1 MINIGELAAK
11 LTLDTT
17 EYYRGLDNV
26 ERSSASLGE
35 RMTRGL
41 ATVGTALTAG
51 VTLPL
56 VGIGT
61 TAAKVAADFES
72 QMNVLTVAARSS
84 GTGLEDLRQAALAV
98 GADTELIGISAA
110 EAADAMTNFY
120 KAGLD
125 TTDIFGDLEGY
136 LEGNI
141 SLTGALRA
149 AVDLAAASELDLAQA
164 SDVVAI
170 AMATFGLSAE
180 DAGRIADSFV
190 GSADASL
197 ASVGDL
203 AQAMINFGP
212 TAASFGF
219 TLEQANTALALLS
232 TRGIKGAEAGTA
244 LKSML
249 TNMMSNTN
257 AVKDAWRDLG
267 VSLYDSEGAM
277 RALPDVIGDLETAM
291 AGMTEQQRN
300 QYIQTLAGTY
310 GMKAL
315 QTLLAEGKSGWDDM
329 TASIEDAATAQ
340 EVANARTQGFHSA
353 IEQLQGVIETL
364 LIQVGTP
371 LIENFLTPAARWL
384 GEMAGSL
391 SEKLTPALA
400 DFLVKG
406 ALVVAAAGPV
416 ALLLAQL
423 PKLIG
428 FLTGPVGL
436 IAGVIGLGIAFE
448 LQTGIISSFAKY
460 IGAVLE
466 DGDTLNDWLTHLP
479 KAMQPAAKAFGE
491 LVDDLAAL
499 VKYIGAVLADGD
511 YLNDW
516 LTHLPEAIR
525 GVVVEMGKMIALL
538 SEGDTKGA
546 FGLFQTWIAGGI
558 RSIDENKGQ
567 WVADIGKRI
576 GDLLAAAAAW
586 VSANIGPRA
595 AELWAQVRTWAET
608 AFGYIR
614 DHYREWGD
622 TAGAFLLSA
631 LGAAAA
637 WVSANI
643 GPKAAELWAAIRVW
657 VAGAFDTLKDP
668 AKRAEFVDGLREGLR
683 KTVTEAADRL
693 GIETESGKAADLADK
708 IGSWISGGLTQKKD
722 ELAAKLKPALISIID
737 GSATEAVR
745 EMTTPDSNPLVRIV
759 AALVDQTADDLQT
772 NAEQRGADTAKG
784 LIAILTVAAGAAA
797 LVARTG
803 SIHEAL
809 AAATAEGVATAVEK
823 RRPELTKGAIGFLK
837 GFADELTKA
846 ATGRDDT
853 GFGPWLDETAAK
865 IGEKFDEIATGIGE
879 DARGWGDKI
888 KEALGSPTAADSI
901 IGKASAKMDE
911 FRATILDVTAEI
923 GPQMKEWFA
932 DPANPNS
939 IWAQLAAAWE
949 ELDGQAGAAIA
960 LIVETIIG
968 VVKEIPA
975 KIRAFFD
982 GTPEDG
988 TSVKAELEAVD
999 LLEVGK
1005 GIIQS
1010 LWDGLTEKATAM
1022 IAWANGIAATLSS
1035 IWDGIKR
1042 TADAISGAPTTPPST
1057 TLPSSGG
1064 GGNPGG
1070 GGIPYGGGGTP
1081 VGDPTG
1087 RVTYGSVLDGML
1099 GSSKALLTDFTGIV
1113 DQLARVARA
1122 MIDVARDLFAEV
1134 GDEEQRKVI
1143 DKQMELFN
1151 QLAASTRGLTDAY
1164 AALAQE
1170 LPEVDT
1176 ARITSVIRVAR
1187 ELMGELLI
1195 AARELF
1201 GDASAEDL
1209 DKRLPAVEAFASLG
1223 SKLGSFVSGVVGAWG
1238 TLGGELPPVP
1248 DDLRQRIGALLG
1260 VVAVVADEIE
1270 GMTAR
1275 DWANVAALA
1284 AQMQPVM
1291 DIVSGAARALQDMA
1305 AWKPTPGMGQIST
1318 EILKWA
1324 VSVVE
1329 FLRGHAAQHM
1339 GDEAPQMDA
1348 FGDAVGAAMSVL
1360 SDTAQALQ
1368 TLAQWKPTAGMG
1380 EISTNLAK
1388 FAVAVVELMAGH
1400 AQKVLGDEV
1409 PNITAFG
1416 EAASAAMSVLSDT
1429 AQALM
1434 VLKQWTPTGGM
1445 GAISTNVAK
1454 FAVAVVELVI
1464 SLAKRFDQEGLD
1476 AAKRMAEAQTPIM
1489 QAIQSTVLMMQ
1500 ALKEWE
1506 GAPNLGRISTN
1517 VALFAAA
1524 VIDLMVSLA
1533 TRFQQEGLDAAKA
1546 MSEAAG
1552 PVMDALS
1559 GTLSLMAGLKEWQGA
1574 EGLGVKSTNVSKFAV
1589 AIVDF
1594 VIALAQKFDAE
1605 GIAAAQRFATAAGP
1619 VMSALE
1625 SALNFMNGLK
1635 EWEGAP
1641 GLGVKST
1648 NIIKF
1653 AVAVVDLVR
1662 ALAAQFSEEGLAAAA
1677 ELGDTI
1683 GRVTAGLKT
1692 ALDLLNGLREYT
1704 AVPETN
1710 VLQFEQ
1716 DLLFIMQRLRVWLSG
1731 PLATLA
1737 DETVTAAAQAIGVI
1751 AGGLRGAVD
1760 LLASLVDYKAVPD
1773 RAMLQFEQDLTF
1785 LLQRMIFWL
1794 KGPLAIYADEIVEKA
1809 GRTIGVVLGGLG
1821 DALGLLQGL
1830 KDYTRPTQD
1839 AIAGFIEDVQ
1849 KTFVAFADW
1858 VLLEF
1863 ADDVPDVVAKFG
1875 TTAAALFSGL
1885 THALTLLVGLKDY
1898 AQVPQQAMDDF
1909 MADVQRI
1916 VDAFVRWVVGRFGDT
1931 VDDSVTAWGDAMGS
1945 LFGGLSSALKLLT
1958 ELPKYVPP
1966 ARDAMDRFVDD
1977 VMHLM
1982 TYFISIMPP
1991 LDEETAKA
1999 VTAFGNTIGAL
2010 FSGLA
2015 DALDVLQGLVWYVRP
2030 SQTRMDNFAN
2040 DVKALF
2046 EKFAAYAKTELVTSS
2061 NKAVTE
2067 FGNALGAL
2075 SGGLGAA
2082 LSLFEKLMSANF
2094 DAWLAKPAGPGQS
2107 ASPFE
2112 KKLQQFNEALH
2123 TAIVS
2128 WNNWI
2133 VNTLD
2138 KEAIALVGSFS
2149 DTLKRIS
2156 EGFGAALKLLVDLN
2170 EEGLPSM
2177 ERLQQYLDLVLMLFR
2192 AFLEGQGDQAG
2203 LDDVGDLVK
2212 QAGEDVIG
2220 ALGDIGAGL
2229 QPQQEKWRLWG
2240 SNMMKDGLV
2249 AGIEQGLWASATRL
2263 KGAGTGAAQ
2272 QLLGGFK
2279 TTLGIA
2285 SPSRAF
2291 MEAAA
2296 EIPTGIALALDAGR
2310 SKVGSALDGLLASA
2324 GMDSP
2329 SVEVNG
2335 RKETHVYFHLDG
2347 NGLAGL
2353 SPSDRRAILDD
2364 LAKAMRMQ
2372 GISAARA

>member
-353 IEQLQGVIETL
+353 MEQLQGVIETL

-391 SEKLTPALA
+391 SERLTPALA
-400 DFLVKG
+400 DFLVKAG
-406 ALVVAAAGPV
+406 LVVAGAGPL

-538 SEGDTKGA
+538 AEGDTKGA

-576 GDLLAAAAAW
+576 GDLLGAAAAW

-595 AELWAQVRTWAET
+595 AELWAQVRTWVEDAWAEMERNKDKW
-608 AFGYIR
+608 AAQIGQGLK
-614 DHYREWGD
+614 D
-622 TAGAFLLSA
+622 A
-631 LGAAAA
+631 LDGAAAWLA
-637 WVSANI
+637 QNV
-643 GPKAAELWAAIRVW
+643 GDKVELPAA
-657 VAGAFDTLKDP
+657 FK
-668 AKRAEFVDGLREGLR
+668 GL
-683 KTVTEAADRL
+683 
-693 GIETESGKAADLADK
+693 I
-708 IGSWISGGLTQKKD
+708 D
-722 ELAAKLKPALISIID
+722 EWNEI
-737 GSATEAVR
+737 AT
-745 EMTTPDSNPLVRIV
+745 
-759 AALVDQTADDLQT
+759 DLQT
-772 NAEQRGADTAKG
+772 VWDTVTAYLTPTIDQLHESFGNMLDGLSKLGPSWQRFWDTIKPVIDGLAKLLGGAV
-784 LIAILTVAAGAAA
+784 ILAVKLLGETVAAVFDSIPGTIENVLDTATTFLETVETTWNETVKLVKAVVDGDWNKAWKSAENIAAA
-797 LVARTG
+797 LVTFVGTSLTG
-803 SIHEAL
+803 LIDTVKTWGGNLLRGVRSAL
-809 AAATAEGVATAVEK
+809 EDLPGDAGKFFTELFEKADEELGKVKAFLDDTLPKAAA
-823 RRPELTKGAIGFLK
+823 FLQ
-837 GFADELTKA
+837 
-846 ATGRDDT
+846 
-853 GFGPWLDETAAK
+853 
-865 IGEKFDEIATGIGE
+865 EKFDEYWPKIQEAVTDVTDTLWPVLDGLKE
-879 DARGWGDKI
+879 FLFTDLPDAASELKTKFEEYWPKVQEAVSTAWDTI
-888 KEALGSPTAADSI
+888 KPWLEALEDVIVAIKDSVVTFASTWDEKWNAAKQKITD
-901 IGKASAKMDE
+901 IGDALKTPIEAVKGAIDDVISAVNSLVDL
-911 FRATILDVTAEI
+911 I
-923 GPQMKEWFA
+923 
-932 DPANPNS
+932 ANPF
-939 IWAQLAAAWE
+939 
-949 ELDGQAGAAIA
+949 
-960 LIVETIIG
+960 TIT
-968 VVKEIPA
+968 
-975 KIRAFFD
+975 IRVP
-982 GTPEDG
+982 TP
-988 TSVKAELEAVD
+988 TWPTPPQWL
-999 LLEVGK
+999 
-1005 GIIQS
+1005 QN
-1010 LWDGLTEKATAM
+1010 LW
-1022 IAWANGIAATLSS
+1022 NGIT
-1035 IWDGIKR
+1035 GVP
-1042 TADAISGAPTTPPST
+1042 SGPPST
-1057 TLPSSGG
+1057 PPNVPPTNPDGSRRFESVIGGSGLIAG
-1064 GGNPGG
+1064 G
-1070 GGIPYGGGGTP
+1070 
-1081 VGDPTG
+1081 
-1087 RVTYGSVLDGML
+1087 
-1099 GSSKALLTDFTGIV
+1099 KALLTDFTGIV

-1176 ARITSVIRVAR
+1176 ARITSVMRVAR

-1339 GDEAPQMDA
+1339 GDEAPQMDV

-1416 EAASAAMSVLSDT
+1416 EAAGAAMAVLSDT

-1434 VLKQWTPTGGM
+1434 VLKQWTPTAGM

-1454 FAVAVVELVI
+1454 FAVAVVELIV

-1574 EGLGVKSTNVSKFAV
+1574 EGLGVKSSNVIKFAV

-1692 ALDLLNGLREYT
+1692 ALDLLNGLRDYT
-1704 AVPETN
+1704 EVPETN

-1760 LLASLVDYKAVPD
+1760 LLNGLRDYTAVPETNV
-1773 RAMLQFEQDLTF
+1773 LQFEQDLTF

-1794 KGPLAIYADEIVEKA
+1794 TGPLAIYADEVVEKA

-1821 DALGLLQGL
+1821 DALGLLKGL
-1830 KDYTRPTQD
+1830 KEYTRPTMSV
-1839 AIAGFIEDVQ
+1839 IEDFVADVT
-1849 KTFVAFADW
+1849 KTFRMFADW

-1863 ADDVPDVVAKFG
+1863 ADGVPDVIAKFG
-1875 TTAAALFSGL
+1875 AAASSLFSGL
-1885 THALTLLVGLKDY
+1885 TSALTLLKGLKDY
-1898 AQVPQQAMDDF
+1898 TQVPQQAMDDF

-1916 VDAFVRWVVGRFGDT
+1916 VDAFVRWVGGRFGDK
-1931 VDDSVTAWGDAMGS
+1931 VDEGVVAWGDAMSS
-1945 LFGGLSSALKLLT
+1945 LFGGLSSALKLLL

-1966 ARDAMDRFVDD
+1966 AQSAMDRFVDD
-1977 VMHLM
+1977 VLHMM
-1982 TYFISIMPP
+1982 VYFISIMPP
-1991 LDEETAKA
+1991 LDDETAKA
-1999 VTAFGNTIGAL
+1999 VTAFGSTIGAL
-2010 FSGLA
+2010 FDGLA
-2015 DALDVLQGLVWYVRP
+2015 SALEVLQGLVWYVRP
-2030 SQTRMDNFAN
+2030 SQTRMDNFAS

-2046 EKFAAYAKTELVTSS
+2046 EKFAAYAKTDLVTSS
-2061 NKAVTE
+2061 TKAVTE

-2133 VNTLD
+2133 INTLD

-2156 EGFGAALKLLVDLN
+2156 EGFGAALQLLIDLN

-2203 LDDVGDLVK
+2203 LDDVPGLVK
-2212 QAGEDVIG
+2212 RAGEQVIG